1 MAQKEAKK
9 ARRLAI
15 KGKPLGAAK
24 RQLTSKQIEKAFP
37 KVSWKV
43 NDHVMVKGNASPYN
57 GNITYWVNRNSKL
70 YSGPTAEALKRQKG
84 KCQHCN
90 RKFMEID
97 GAVEL
102 HHIDGN
108 HNNWKRKNLV
118 ALHRECHQ
126 AQAVHRKRINDGLAK
141 RAVKA

>member
-1 MAQKEAKK
+1 MA
-9 ARRLAI
+9 
-15 KGKPLGAAK
+15 GAAK
-24 RQLTSKQIEKAFP
+24 RQLTSEQIKKAFP
-37 KVSWKV
+37 TVSWKV
-43 NDHVMVKGNASPYN
+43 NNHVMVKGDASPFN
-57 GNITYWVNRNSKL
+57 GNISYWVGRNSKL
-70 YSGPTAEALKRQKG
+70 YSGPTANAIKRQKNI
-84 KCQHCN
+84 CPHCN

-126 AQAVHRKRINDGLAK
+126 AQAIHRKRIKDGLVK
-141 RAVKA
+141 RR

>member
-1 MAQKEAKK
+1 
-9 ARRLAI
+9 
-15 KGKPLGAAK
+15 
-24 RQLTSKQIEKAFP
+24 
-37 KVSWKV
+37 
-43 NDHVMVKGNASPYN
+43 MVKGNASPFD
-57 GNITYWVNRNSKL
+57 GNISYWVSRNSKL
-70 YSGPTAEALKRQKG
+70 YSGPTAEAIKRQKG

-97 GAVEL
+97 GTVEL

-126 AQAVHRKRINDGLAK
+126 AQTVHRKRIKDGLAK